1 MSNKSLNKMNNE
13 LKVYINEACGI
24 SEKCKRKLINLVEKH
39 FYVDLPNDNYLN
51 IDITILENG
60 NIIMRDEEYK
70 TEKDISSSS
79 DLVNRYEEFQKD
91 IEVLLKKNETNFD
104 TKKRNNEISNL
115 LIILLVFIISIIL
128 LIVGINRLLM
138 GDLFGVIWL
147 IFIISYYIIPAS
159 GNRMRNRL
167 IRAKKYL
174 TKKFTKK

>member
-1 MSNKSLNKMNNE
+1 MSKKLDTINNE
-13 LKVYINEACGI
+13 IKSVINESKFI
-24 SEKCKRKLINLVEKH
+24 SIKLRNKIIKMLGSE
-39 FYVDLPNDNYLN
+39 FDIELPLENYEN
-51 IDITILENG
+51 IDISITEDG

-115 LIILLVFIISIIL
+115 LIILLVFIISVIL

>member
-1 MSNKSLNKMNNE
+1 
-13 LKVYINEACGI
+13 
-24 SEKCKRKLINLVEKH
+24 
-39 FYVDLPNDNYLN
+39 
-51 IDITILENG
+51 
-60 NIIMRDEEYK
+60 MRDEEYK

-115 LIILLVFIISIIL
+115 LIILLVFIISVIL

>member
-13 LKVYINEACGI
+13 LKVYINEASGI
-24 SEKCKRKLINLVEKH
+24 SDNCKMKLISLVEKH

-115 LIILLVFIISIIL
+115 LIILLVFIISVIL

-174 TKKFTKK
+174 TKKN

>member
-13 LKVYINEACGI
+13 LKVYINEASGI
-24 SEKCKRKLINLVEKH
+24 SDKCKRKLINLVEKH

-115 LIILLVFIISIIL
+115 LIILLVFIISVIL

>member
-13 LKVYINEACGI
+13 LKVYINEASGI
-24 SEKCKRKLINLVEKH
+24 SDKCKRKLINLVEKH

-60 NIIMRDEEYK
+60 NIIMRDEEYQTK
-70 TEKDISSSS
+70 EKLSSSN
-79 DLVNRYEEFQKD
+79 DLINRYKEFQND

-104 TKKRNNEISNL
+104 TKKRNSEISNL
-115 LIILLVFIISIIL
+115 LIILLTLVISIVVL
-128 LIVGINRLLM
+128 LFGIRRLLV

-147 IFIISYYIIPAS
+147 GFIIIYYIIPAS
-159 GNRMRNRL
+159 GNRMRNRF